1 MTHDSDP
8 ALLVLHGVRILGF
21 AGADRVAARFG
32 LGDHDVSE
40 QLLDD
45 QARGWVTWSSFGD
58 DGGWALTEAGR
69 RQNEGMLADELDE
82 ADARSEVRHA
92 HGVFVPFNDAVSRAC
107 TAWQLA
113 HDPASAGAT
122 IAGLQPAADGLASIE
137 QRLVTRLARF
147 AGYHA
152 RFASALD
159 QAQSDPGWITG
170 VDRDSAHRVWFELH
184 EDLIATLGLRR

>member
-21 AGADRVAARFG
+21 AGAVRVVARFG
-32 LGDHDVSE
+32 LSEHDVSE

-69 RQNEGMLADELDE
+69 QQNEEMLADELDE
-82 ADARSEVRHA
+82 TNAKPEVEQA
-92 HGVFVPFNDAVSRAC
+92 HRVFVPFNEAVSRAC

-113 HDPASAGAT
+113 NDPASAGAT
-122 IAGLQPAADGLASIE
+122 IAGLRPAADGLASIE
-137 QRLVTRLARF
+137 QRLVSRLARF
-147 AGYHA
+147 AGYHV
-152 RFASALD
+152 RFANSLE
-159 QAQSDPGWITG
+159 QARSDPRWITG